1 MREARMAVSAD
12 FKISASGRKVHKM
25 KKIAD
30 TQDDLN
36 DKDDEKKDV
45 KESTLDEEFSSGN
58 AQHALS
64 GKSEKQQH
72 SDYMKKTHNVTT
84 KYHGSDEVSYHGT
97 KANVKKALVNHYDD
111 EGEAK
116 SLHPHAFKESLD
128 EAVTVAK
135 KDYSWGKMVTVHH
148 GSSTSYPLHPEH
160 QSAIKKL
167 KDGEKTSFKDE
178 TNSTVHAHREGDKVH
193 LTRPKTSSTKTTVD
207 HKHFNESVEVYESIE
222 IVDEAVDKQEQRFI
236 QLARLGLVDKANV
249 SKLRMAIDQLKAD
262 KPLTVPQRTLLLSV
276 MMDLVDLVTGDD
288 AVFQRVKMDVQ
299 KEDTQLDEGENKQM
313 KGEDPC
319 WKNYKMVGM
328 KDKGGKKVPNCVP
341 EATEED
347 PPFDKPYTTTKP
359 TTTDKSGAQHTPMS
373 RARHLARL
381 ALAKAAK
388 PKAK

>member
-25 KKIAD
+25 KKVAD
-30 TQDDLN
+30 TPDEVE
-36 DKDDEKKDV
+36 DDEDKKDV
-45 KESTLDEEFSSGN
+45 KESTLDEAVSSGN

-64 GKSEKQQH
+64 SKSEKEQH
-72 SDYMKKTHNVTT
+72 SAYMKKTHGVET
-84 KYHGSDEVSYHGT
+84 KYHGSDELSYHGP
-97 KANVKKALVNHYDD
+97 KANVKKALVNHYDN

-116 SLHPHAFKESLD
+116 SMHPQAFKESLD

-167 KDGEKTSFKDE
+167 KDGDKTSFKDE

-207 HKHFNESVEVYESIE
+207 HKHFNESVELE
-222 IVDEAVDKQEQRFI
+222 EAVDKQEQRFI

-262 KPLTVPQRTLLLSV
+262 KALTVPQRTLLLGV

-299 KEDTQLDEGENKQM
+299 KEGFVSAAQRKAVWASRNDA
-313 KGEDPC
+313 
-319 WKNYKMVGM
+319 
-328 KDKGGKKVPNCVP
+328 KK
-341 EATEED
+341 EETE
-347 PPFDKPYTTTKP
+347 PPFDGPYTKTKP
-359 TTTDKSGAQHTPMS
+359 PVTDKSGAVHTPMS

-381 ALAKAAK
+381 ALAKQVAK
-388 PKAK
+388 SNKTK

>member
-1 MREARMAVSAD
+1 MLSFKEMREARMVASAD

-25 KKIAD
+25 KKVAD
-30 TQDDLN
+30 TVDDV
-36 DKDDEKKDV
+36 KDDEDQKDV
-45 KESTLDEEFSSGN
+45 
-58 AQHALS
+58 
-64 GKSEKQQH
+64 
-72 SDYMKKTHNVTT
+72 
-84 KYHGSDEVSYHGT
+84 
-97 KANVKKALVNHYDD
+97 
-111 EGEAK
+111 
-116 SLHPHAFKESLD
+116 KESLD

-160 QSAIKKL
+160 QNAIKKL

-207 HKHFNESVEVYESIE
+207 HKHFNESVEIDESIE
-222 IVDEAVDKQEQRFI
+222 MFDEAVDKQEQRFI

-262 KPLTVPQRTLLLSV
+262 KALTIQQRTLLLGV

-313 KGEDPC
+313 KCEDPC

-347 PPFDKPYTTTKP
+347 PPFDKPYTTTKT
-359 TTTDKSGAQHTPMS
+359 TTTDKSGATHTPMS

-381 ALAKAAK
+381 ALAKQANK
-388 PKAK
+388 SNKAK